1 MKTLRV
7 STTINANIQNE
18 INTSIIFHYLCANE
32 HVYRARIAE
41 DLGISAPAVS
51 RAIGHL
57 VEDGFVVEAGRI
69 TTGKGKKATELCV
82 NTGRGIVIGLDL
94 IKSPTRIAISDF
106 RGSIIS
112 KRPGFTLGDSSDV
125 PAELAAEIDRILG
138 IHASGRTPEKPAGN
152 LRAICVGVPSATTDT
167 VHPRIIASLYRSL
180 EGLDLGESLGKR
192 YGVPI
197 YIENVVKLSALA
209 EANFGAARG
218 FSDVAFV
225 EISSGIGA
233 GIIVDNHLLAGANR
247 ASGEL
252 GFALIGADNLHYVA
266 DNRGFLERHAS
277 ADGIAHEA
285 RQAVRECP
293 DSLLLSMA
301 GGDADRITPA
311 LVCEAAV
318 RGDPIAR
325 RVMDRAAEYLSVA
338 IINLVLTLDPQIVVI
353 GGDICGLPG
362 IDRVLIDPINKNV
375 ERMVPF
381 KVPPIAVSTLG
392 EDAGIIGASFLA
404 IESLL
409 TRDFPY
415 RLSQMPT
422 HAHQEVA
429 RP

>member
-1 MKTLRV
+1 MKALRV
-7 STTINANIQNE
+7 STTINANRQNE
-18 INTSIIFHYLCANE
+18 INTSIIFHYLCSNE
-32 HVYRARIAE
+32 RVYRARIAE

-57 VEDGFVVEAGRI
+57 IRDGFVVEAGRI
-69 TTGKGKKATELCV
+69 TTSKGKKATELCV

-106 RGSIIS
+106 RGTIIG
-112 KRPGFTLGDSSDV
+112 KRPGFTLRDTTDV
-125 PAELAAEIDRILG
+125 LAELSVEIDRILG
-138 IHASGRTPEKPAGN
+138 IHASGRTPENPAGN

-180 EGLDLGESLGKR
+180 EGLDLSESLGKR
-192 YGVPI
+192 YRVPI
-197 YIENVVKLSALA
+197 YVENVVKLSALA
-209 EANFGAARG
+209 ETNFGAARG

-252 GFALIGADNLHYVA
+252 GFTLIGADNLRYVA

-277 ADGIAHEA
+277 ADGIALEA
-285 RQAVRECP
+285 SRAARANP
-293 DSLLLSMA
+293 DSLLLVMA
-301 GGDADRITPA
+301 GGDADQITPA
-311 LVCEAAV
+311 LVCTAAMQ
-318 RGDPIAR
+318 GDPAAQQ
-325 RVMDRAAEYLSVA
+325 VMERAANYLSVA
-338 IINLVLTLDPQIVVI
+338 IVNLVLTLDPQIVVI
-353 GGDICGLPG
+353 GGDICLLPG
-362 IDRVLIDPINKNV
+362 IDRVLIDPIRRNV

-381 KVPPIAVSTLG
+381 QAPPLAVSTLG
-392 EDAGIIGASFLA
+392 EDAGVIGASYLA

-415 RLSQMPT
+415 KLYKASSPPT
-422 HAHQEVA
+422 RDGA
-429 RP
+429 